1 MCHFARSRQQ
11 WLNTCLY
18 NLLFDRR
25 SWKWIIDY
33 SWGETFVCLFV
44 SYLITLWKFW
54 RDIMNYMYVGIQ
66 QNINGIKFIIINLKI
81 NKPLFLISQDLF
93 LTSLSHTGLAVLS
106 TEQTCFYL
114 EFLYSLSWCI
124 LSHLPLWLVL
134 YFPEILAKISPH

>member
-1 MCHFARSRQQ
+1 MAS
-11 WLNTCLY
+11 
-18 NLLFDRR
+18 LFL
-25 SWKWIIDY
+25 
-33 SWGETFVCLFV
+33 G
-44 SYLITLWKFW
+44 
-54 RDIMNYMYVGIQ
+54 NAIQ

-124 LSHLPLWLVL
+124 VSHLPLWLVL